1 MNHVLYASIS
11 LLNAVIRVAKDS
23 LEESEYIR
31 TYRVV
36 TVIYHTMGLLNAVF
50 VLIGGSLLQITGV
63 FRNCWCM
70 AGIVGRNANTTI
82 NLSTNTYAH
91 QYWARTVWL
100 RVAYLAYGEVAGF
113 CVIALFI
120 RLHITH
126 HVRKSLTS
134 DGARFPW

>member
-1 MNHVLYASIS
+1 MA
-11 LLNAVIRVAKDS
+11 LLTAVTRVVKDS

-31 TYRVV
+31 TYQVV
-36 TVIYHTMGLLNAVF
+36 TVFYHTMGSLNAIF
-50 VLIGGSLLQITGV
+50 ILIGGSLLQITGV

-70 AGIVGRNANTTI
+70 AGFVGRNANTTI

-113 CVIALFI
+113 CVIALFV
-120 RLHITH
+120 RLYITRY
-126 HVRKSLTS
+126 VRRSLI
-134 DGARFPW
+134 